1 MRFDLRRVFPFLV
14 IALLCV
20 AVYAGSL
27 GNGFVLWDDDVLVF
41 NNPAVAE
48 LSPATIARAF
58 TSYDPEL
65 YVPLT
70 IVSYQ
75 IEHAIA
81 GFNPLL
87 YHVNNL
93 LLHIFCSF
101 LVLALLRKLGVSARW
116 SLILAC
122 VFAAHPLN
130 AETVSW
136 ISARKD
142 LLMTAFSLGS
152 LLAYLSRSTRGYAI
166 SLGLFLCA
174 LLSKPTAILLPG
186 IFLLIE
192 AEGGRVDWKKV
203 SKSLAPFVSL
213 SLLFL
218 VIALFGKTANLV
230 ALTPLQT
237 VLMACKA
244 LVFAVNSYVAP
255 FSLSF
260 QYRQVTQV
268 GLTPEFLMPVA
279 VVLAALML
287 FWFARKHMR
296 GLSLAS
302 GLFLLPLLPSFATF
316 SQNNTLYIFSDRYLY
331 LPQIGLLLF
340 AGLMIDS
347 LLDRY
352 SRSIRNGALAIGV
365 LCITMLGISAHA
377 RSLLWQD
384 SESLLGDALRSDPG
398 NTALHYNLG
407 IARQQA
413 GDFSGA
419 EAAYRSVLQL
429 DASHARAHANLGLAL
444 QSLGQTAEAEA
455 EFRAAIAADP
465 SRPEAYDNLGSL
477 LLDRNDVDGAIAA
490 FQSAIAADSSY
501 AQAHNNLGS
510 AYGRKGMYEE
520 GLREFQRAL
529 ELDPAQAAKAD
540 ELRRTLEDA
549 GSR

>member
-1 MRFDLRRVFPFLV
+1 MALRIERLLPFLL
-14 IALLCV
+14 IALLCA
-20 AVYAGSL
+20 AVYAASL

-41 NNPAVAE
+41 NNPTVAE

-58 TSYDPEL
+58 ASYDPEL

-75 IEHAIA
+75 IEHAIV

-87 YHVNNL
+87 YHVDNL
-93 LLHIFCSF
+93 LLHVLCSC
-101 LVLALLRKLGVSARW
+101 LVYALLRKLGVSACW
-116 SLILAC
+116 SITLAL

-130 AETVSW
+130 AATVSW

-152 LLAYLSRSTRGYAI
+152 ILAYLSRSTRSYML

-174 LLSKPTAILLPG
+174 LLGKPTAILLPG
-186 IFLLIE
+186 IFLLLDAHDNHLDLKKE
-192 AEGGRVDWKKV
+192 ART
-203 SKSLAPFVSL
+203 LLPFAAL
-213 SLLFL
+213 SGIFL
-218 VIALFGKTANLV
+218 IIALFGKTANLV

-255 FSLSF
+255 FALSF
-260 QYRQVTQV
+260 QYRQTTAVAP
-268 GLTPEFLMPVA
+268 TPEFLLPLALIAVA
-279 VVLAALML
+279 VLL
-287 FWFARKHMR
+287 FWALRKRLH
-296 GLSLAS
+296 GLSLAA

-331 LPQIGLLLF
+331 LPQVGLLFLV
-340 AGLMIDS
+340 GLLVDS
-347 LLDRY
+347 LVQRLGKTLQ
-352 SRSIRNGALAIGV
+352 NGALVITA
-365 LCITMLGISAHA
+365 LCILMLGVSAHA
-377 RSLLWQD
+377 RSFLWRG
-384 SESLLGDALRSDPG
+384 SGSLLGDALRTDPG
-398 NTALHYNLG
+398 NAALHYNLG

-419 EAAYRSVLQL
+419 ETSYRSVIAI
-429 DASHARAHANLGLAL
+429 DPSHVRAHANLGLAL
-444 QSLGQTAEAEA
+444 QSLGRTTEAEA
-455 EFRAAIAADP
+455 EFRAATAADP
-465 SRPEAYDNLGSL
+465 TRPESYDNLGSL

-490 FQSAIAADSSY
+490 FQSAIAADSNY

-529 ELDPAQAAKAD
+529 ELDPAQSEKAD
-540 ELRRTLEDA
+540 DLRRALEDA
-549 GSR
+549 ARR